1 MIRYPMAF
9 SKRREERLA
18 AKAAKAAAPSD
29 ALDQL
34 ASETLASETLAS
46 QTLASQTHTEDPLE
60 ALLDEQSDSEFGD
73 LILRDAARKRAG
85 QSVKLAEWTAQD
97 FSSIYVRFRPHLERH
112 ARRFLNN
119 PSQVDEVV
127 QDAFLYLMVSLPE
140 LDSEIGVLRF
150 LKWKTRLLALDVIRA
165 SGRAYINSID
175 DVPEPESAEPE
186 VSSYLEQQDDAAVVR
201 LALSKLNPRHREV
214 LIASMYEEKST
225 EQIAAQVGLSENA
238 TRQLIFRARSAF
250 KKALIGDVDTT
261 GMSAGAI
268 LSVAAR
274 KAAQES
280 KKIGASA
287 MALIAL
293 VVLSLTVFPGL
304 NRTPADQL
312 AGNQETPSNQSELEV
327 APKPENGVVDDTA
340 GSGASGSD
348 DGSGNGATG
357 DGSSSATDTGNGTAS
372 TSGDG
377 SSPNSSGSS
386 GPGTTASPT
395 PTPAASPNE
404 SPFSESNLRSIFDS
418 RTTSSLFVLDEKLV
432 VFADN
437 GVSASFV
444 FNPTASEPFKEVFA
458 EFEIGSAFFAA
469 YPDSSTWLKA
479 TNAAETELFV
489 YEGTLNYVFDEKGKV
504 WSRSALAKGTL
515 RIEVYIPKGSS
526 SASEVRLTIV
536 EAKNP
541 N

>member
-1 MIRYPMAF
+1 MAF
-9 SKRREERLA
+9 SKRREEK
-18 AKAAKAAAPSD
+18 KAAKAASSTAPES
-29 ALDQL
+29 L
-34 ASETLASETLAS
+34 ASEGFAS
-46 QTLASQTHTEDPLE
+46 QTQEEDPLE

-73 LILRDAARKRAG
+73 LILRDAARKRSG
-85 QSVKLAEWTAQD
+85 ESVKLAEWTAKD
-97 FSSIYVRFRPHLERH
+97 FSSIYLRFRPHLERH
-112 ARRFLNN
+112 ARRFLTN

-175 DVPEPESAEPE
+175 DVPEPESLDPD
-186 VSSYLEQQDDAAVVR
+186 VSSHLEQQDDAAVVK

-261 GMSAGAI
+261 GMSAAAI

-293 VVLSLTVFPGL
+293 LVLSLTAFPAF

-312 AGNQETPSNQSELEV
+312 AGNQEAPSSQTELEI
-327 APKPENGVVDDTA
+327 APAPNNGIVDDTKA
-340 GSGASGSD
+340 D
-348 DGSGNGATG
+348 DS
-357 DGSSSATDTGNGTAS
+357 DGSSSASTDTTETDPSASPDATAS
-372 TSGDG
+372 TDG
-377 SSPNSSGSS
+377 TGSANSDSSSSSTPTVS
-386 GPGTTASPT
+386 APTASP
-395 PTPAASPNE
+395 SPSE
-404 SPFSESNLRSIFDS
+404 SPFSSQNLRTIFDA
-418 RTTSSLFVLDEKLV
+418 RTTTSLFAVDEKLA

-437 GVSASFV
+437 GVSAFFV
-444 FNPTASEPFKEVFA
+444 FNPTAEEPFKDVLA
-458 EFEIGSAFFAA
+458 EFEIGETIFSA
-469 YPDSSTWLKA
+469 YPNSSEWLSA
-479 TNAAETELFV
+479 TDPQGQERFV
-489 YEGTLNYVFDEKGKV
+489 FFGALNYVFDEKGKV
-504 WSRSALAKGTL
+504 WSKTDLAKGTL
-515 RIEVYIPKGSS
+515 RIEVILEKGSLK
-526 SASEVRLTIV
+526 VKQVLLNV
-536 EAKNP
+536 LAKD
-541 N
+541 